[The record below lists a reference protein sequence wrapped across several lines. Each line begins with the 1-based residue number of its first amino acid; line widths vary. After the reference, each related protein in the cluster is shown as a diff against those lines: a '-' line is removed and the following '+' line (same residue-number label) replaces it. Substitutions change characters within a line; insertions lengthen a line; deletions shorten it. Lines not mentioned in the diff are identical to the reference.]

1 MDSIIRSLVKTISWR
16 LTGTFCTFLIS
27 FIILGDITI
36 SSKIA
41 LIQLILNTIMFYIHE
56 RIWNIIKWGKVYNK
70 KSV

>member
-27 FIILGDITI
+27 FIILGDITT
-36 SSKIA
+36 SSTIA

-56 RIWNIIKWGKVYNK
+56 RIWNVIKWGRV
-70 KSV
+70 

>member
-1 MDSIIRSLVKTISWR
+1 MDTIVRSLVKTISWR

-56 RIWNIIKWGKVYNK
+56 RIWNIIKWGKV
-70 KSV
+70 

>member
-1 MDSIIRSLVKTISWR
+1 MDTIIRSLVKTISWR

-56 RIWNIIKWGKVYNK
+56 RIWNIIKWGKV
-70 KSV
+70 